1 MGMRNR
7 TAALAI
13 VGALAASMLA
23 LVPGASA
30 QEPPKLAGEQ
40 SLFNFEHVKNIQTTG
55 TPADGHATD
64 LEFYSPT
71 IPLRDENGTKVL
83 DEDGNEILVQRDFAV
98 MGSYPQGSGGGA
110 WIYDITDPED
120 VFLVT
125 NLKCIQSQND
135 VQIKRFGDRW
145 ILALAKDGSGN
156 PCATQPDMIHYG
168 AGGQAGIAVF
178 DISDPHEIEQ
188 LYTFRTVGG
197 AHNFTFH
204 PTKPF
209 GWVSTG
215 DLPGL
220 QNHIPIID
228 FTDLEKPVLA
238 NDVPNLGGPHDIAFS
253 VDGNRAYVASENN
266 WKIYDSTNPAAPT
279 QITQIPNAGTYA
291 HGFDPTPDG
300 KYAIGTNESLALGGF
315 FVGGSAVCPGE
326 GLTIFDITNE
336 ATPVPVGEYEA
347 PVVGNPNSSR
357 ACTGHV
363 GEIAPNGRV
372 MAMGWYAGGAR
383 VIDFSNPSAP
393 REIGHAVMADAEVW
407 TANFYKGPYLY
418 TADQRRGFDVFKWTA
433 GPVAP
438 WETSFTPAPTAITDL
453 TTTSGESA
461 IEVSGAA
468 TFGGEHP
475 VLIAEDFTG
484 DGPVAPQQAH
494 EDGVDLVGAYVY
506 QPDPDVPELV
516 FEWDATKLPSTGS
529 HPEAVRYTFPFD
541 IGGKSFQPQA
551 KLSNIASVTMVDEQQ
566 GHVEHAGKAF
576 QLRGNCVANYPVPQ
590 SPLANCPHVAWLSGQ
605 FDVANSRVRLYMPI
619 GASFAPELVPGARL
633 EREVVANATITAAY
647 QAVASLN
654 PSLSDEVVWEEAT
667 TYTVPSRA
675 VSLGVAPAGTP
686 SGLVTFSPA
695 SVDGDAFSG
704 SVDTA
709 GLASGSYELF
719 VRACFAS
726 NCDVEAVPFTV

>member
-1 MGMRNR
+1 MSFRNR
-7 TAALAI
+7 IAALATA
-13 VGALAASMLA
+13 GALAASVLA
-23 LVPGASA
+23 LVPGAQA

-40 SLFNFEHVKNIQTTG
+40 SLLNFEHVKNLQTTG
-55 TPADGHATD
+55 TPAEGHATD

-71 IPLRDENGTKVL
+71 IPLRDEDGNKLL
-83 DEDGNEILVQRDFAV
+83 DAEGNEILVQRDFAV

-120 VFLVT
+120 AFLVT

-156 PCATQPDMIHYG
+156 PCAVGSGVVHKG

-178 DISDPHEIEQ
+178 DISDPYEIDQ

-228 FTDLEKPVLA
+228 FTDLENPVLA
-238 NDVPNLGGPHDIAFS
+238 ADEPTVGGPHDIAFS
-253 VDGNRAYVASENN
+253 VDGDRAFIANENN
-266 WKIYDSTNPAAPT
+266 WRIYDSTDPKAPVPLSML
-279 QITQIPNAGTYA
+279 PNAGTYA
-291 HGFDPTPDG
+291 HGFDPTPDLR
-300 KYAIGTNESLALGGF
+300 YAIGTNESLALGGF
-315 FVGGSAVCPGE
+315 FAPGVCPGE
-326 GLTIFDITNE
+326 GLTIFDISDQAN
-336 ATPVPVGEYEA
+336 PVPVGEFEA
-347 PVVGNPNSSR
+347 PVVGNPNSAR

-372 MAMGWYAGGAR
+372 MVTGWYAGGAR
-383 VIDFSNPSAP
+383 VIDFSTPSAP
-393 REIGHAVMADAEVW
+393 REIGHAVMGDAEVW

-418 TADQRRGFDVFKWTA
+418 TADQRRGFDIFRWTA

-438 WETSFTPAPTAITDL
+438 WQESFTPSPTEITDL
-453 TTTSGESA
+453 TTTAGEST

-468 TFGGEHP
+468 DFGGEAP
-475 VLIAEDFTG
+475 VVMGEDDPG

-494 EDGVDLVGAYVY
+494 EDGVDLLDAYLY

-516 FEWDATKLPSTGS
+516 FEWDTTKLPAAGS
-529 HPEAVRYTFPFD
+529 HPEAVRYTFPFK
-541 IGGKSFQPQA
+541 IGTKSFQPQA
-551 KLSNIASVTMVDEQQ
+551 KLSNLASVTMVDEQQ
-566 GHVEHAGKAF
+566 GHAENAGKAF
-576 QLRGNCVANYPVPQ
+576 QLRGNCVANDPVPQ
-590 SPLANCPHVAWLSGQ
+590 SPVANCPHVAWLTGQ
-605 FDVANSRVRLYMPI
+605 FDVPNSRVRLYLPI
-619 GASFAPELVPGARL
+619 GASFAPEIVPGAVID
-633 EREVVANATITAAY
+633 RELVINATILASY
-647 QAVASLN
+647 QAVVSN
-654 PSLSDEVVWEEAT
+654 TDVSDESVWEEGKS
-667 TYTVPSRA
+667 YTIPSKR

-686 SGLVTFSPA
+686 VQFVTFDGA
-695 SVDGDAFSG
+695 GTVDGDAFGG
-704 SVDTA
+704 SVNTS
-709 GLASGSYELF
+709 GLAPGDYELF
-719 VRACFAS
+719 VRACFGN
-726 NCDVEAVPFTV
+726 NCDLSKVVFTV